1 MSNRT
6 DALKQYYK
14 LEQHPEGGWFSE
26 YYTTPFEK
34 EGRPLAGSIYFL
46 LDKGEI
52 SHFHQIDCDEIW
64 YFHEGC
70 GLKIITLTEEK
81 GREEFFLGNDIE
93 HGQKATI
100 IMPKGAIFGAENLK
114 NDGYTFISC
123 ATSPK
128 FTPEGFR
135 LVNKKEI
142 KEKFPKFYDE
152 VEYMAFND

>member
-1 MSNRT
+1 MSNRA

-14 LEQHPEGGWFSE
+14 LEQFPEGGWFTE
-26 YYTTPFEK
+26 FYTSPFEK
-34 EGRPLAGSIYFL
+34 EGRPLAGTIYFL
-46 LDKGEI
+46 LDKGDI

-81 GREEFFLGNDIE
+81 GKEEFFLGNDIE

-100 IMPKGAIFGAENLK
+100 IIPKGAIFGAENLK
-114 NDGYTFISC
+114 NDSCSFISC
-123 ATSPK
+123 TSSPK
-128 FTPEGFR
+128 FTPEGLR
-135 LVNKKEI
+135 LANKKDI